1 MLRQPDAA
9 TTANELA
16 TKLGFHSVVL
26 TGTALDELVDA
37 GLLTASRSAGALTYA
52 LTGDVGVRT
61 EVAELVAKGPP
72 GLFNRLAAGSLARIK
87 RLLKKR

>member
-16 TKLGFHSVVL
+16 SKLGFHSVEL

-37 GLLTASRSAGALTYA
+37 GVLTASRTGGALTYA
-52 LTGDVGVRT
+52 LSSDAGVRT
-61 EVAELVAKGPP
+61 GMADLVAKGPP
-72 GLFNRLAAGSLARIK
+72 GLFNRLAAGSVARIK
-87 RLLKKR
+87 KLLKKR